1 MKKKIILSV
10 LFIISLAPMLLNQ
23 YGSARGVQEISG
35 LINLFNPIGI
45 ISTIL
50 FIIGVWIPF
59 KNKRINKILG
69 FIGVLGIVISEI
81 YNFFTWHVKTIT
93 GEISFQNSINFVF
106 PEFYIGLVISLVMVI
121 AYIITEKVLKEEKIV
136 IYRK

>member
-106 PEFYIGLVISLVMVI
+106 LEFYIGLVISLVMVI
-121 AYIITEKVLKEEKIV
+121 AYIITEKVLKEE
-136 IYRK
+136 